1 MHVEVKQSGSVNA
14 GARTDDVV
22 ATSAVVSVTWAWRAP
37 TVGGL
42 VEATDEGTVSV
53 VPVPVTGGATVSE
66 ADIPKVVRTVVWEG
80 VGWSVNSL

>member
-1 MHVEVKQSGSVNA
+1 
-14 GARTDDVV
+14 
-22 ATSAVVSVTWAWRAP
+22 
-37 TVGGL
+37 VGGS

-80 VGWSVNSL
+80 VG